1 MARRRRGGL
10 GLLSIL
16 IWAAFLFAGARY
28 VESIFDDGLRRPQVK
43 QPREAAATRRRPG
56 RALPRPSVLDP
67 TAEVEMAPCAE
78 ACTGSAFAIDD
89 RGHWLTAQ
97 HVVDDCR
104 QIGLLRGTRAI
115 KVTKVLSHPR
125 ADVSMLWTDSQ
136 VPPLALASDGLRLGQ
151 DGFHFGFPRSE
162 PGAVHGRLLGRL
174 NLRATGQHRFVAPGI
189 SWAEQ
194 ARRPDREGGLGG
206 LSGGAVLDDRGEVI
220 GVTVAASQ
228 RRGRVISAAPA
239 TLVEMIEYAGL
250 TRAELPDRS
259 SAPRSIDGR
268 DFERVGADLRRK
280 LTVAQVLCVGRTAKR
295 RRSLF

>member
-1 MARRRRGGL
+1 MARRRLGGL
-10 GLLSIL
+10 RLFSIL

-28 VESIFDDGLRRPQVK
+28 LESTVDSGLRRPQIEK
-43 QPREAAATRRRPG
+43 PREAPTAKRRPG

-104 QIGLLRGTRAI
+104 QIALLRGTRAI
-115 KVTKVLSHPR
+115 RVTKVQSHPR
-125 ADVSMLWTDSQ
+125 ADVSLLWTETG
-136 VPPLALASDGLRLGQ
+136 VPPLALSSEGLRLGQ
-151 DGFHFGFPRSE
+151 DGFHFGFPGSE
-162 PGAVHGRLLGRL
+162 PGAVHGRLLGRMH
-174 NLRATGQHRFVAPGI
+174 LRATGQHRFVAPAI
-189 SWAEQ
+189 SWAER
-194 ARRPDREGGLGG
+194 ARRPDREGSLGG
-206 LSGGAVLDDRGEVI
+206 LSGGAVLDDRGEII
-220 GVTVAASQ
+220 GVTVAASE

-239 TLVEMIEYAGL
+239 TLVEMLEYAGL
-250 TRAELPDRS
+250 SRADLPARS

-268 DFERVGADLRRK
+268 DFERVGADLRGK